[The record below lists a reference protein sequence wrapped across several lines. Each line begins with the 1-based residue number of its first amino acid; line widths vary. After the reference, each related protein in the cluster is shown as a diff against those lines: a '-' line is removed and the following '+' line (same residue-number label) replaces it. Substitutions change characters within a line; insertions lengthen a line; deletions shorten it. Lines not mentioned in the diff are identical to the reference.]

1 VSDNNVI
8 STVDQQIQEWTQ
20 VSPKYPNPKGPVILA
35 RPEYFDQII
44 SNPNLGFILVK
55 ALYGY
60 GKTYGFGYGIY
71 HEAREK
77 GRFDVVYIN
86 AREVKNKLELGEP
99 YSLKADPLDV
109 IRMVCGGL
117 QGGMANSDDVNY
129 LGIYLAT
136 NVNTLNN
143 VCSKFRSYLELGAKD
158 PVKALRQFYIDTASL
173 NKRRVVIIID
183 EFERLTGK
191 GREMLPD
198 PQTLYGWIEITLDAL
213 RPGVIDVMP
222 GRFTLIFLIQEIY
235 YPSEL
240 MRMLIERGAHPA
252 LGRMLIVNRDGS
264 IPVKYSESSLI
275 DYVKNV
281 VTMLVTNK
289 LVPLNNPSYAIS
301 AFTSSQVRRLIREYL
316 ANMPALVAFSILNE
330 IIEHAVSNSDI
341 TADDVIG
348 KFKQELDQY
357 PIFEIYAGKRAVAKG
372 DYLANAA
379 AGLLSDYYS
388 GRGIRIIPTER
399 VSRVGFEG
407 AYVAVDNEFKA
418 VIFRLSDVDD
428 AQKYINEFVRLYGDA
443 LKKYCAQQQS
453 RRQAQTNCELRLLFT
468 RDVDVGSAYNAL
480 ARLNII
486 DGVRVAFNV
495 KPIEITHDDLFVLLA
510 SYNSDIG
517 IPAGYF
523 AYVNQR
529 RVEVIRKVFS

>member
-1 VSDNNVI
+1 
-8 STVDQQIQEWTQ
+8 
-20 VSPKYPNPKGPVILA
+20 
-35 RPEYFDQII
+35 
-44 SNPNLGFILVK
+44 
-55 ALYGY
+55 
-60 GKTYGFGYGIY
+60 
-71 HEAREK
+71 
-77 GRFDVVYIN
+77 
-86 AREVKNKLELGEP
+86 
-99 YSLKADPLDV
+99 
-109 IRMVCGGL
+109 
-117 QGGMANSDDVNY
+117 
-129 LGIYLAT
+129 
-136 NVNTLNN
+136 
-143 VCSKFRSYLELGAKD
+143 
-158 PVKALRQFYIDTASL
+158 
-173 NKRRVVIIID
+173 
-183 EFERLTGK
+183 
-191 GREMLPD
+191 
-198 PQTLYGWIEITLDAL
+198 
-213 RPGVIDVMP
+213 
-222 GRFTLIFLIQEIY
+222 
-235 YPSEL
+235 
-240 MRMLIERGAHPA
+240 
-252 LGRMLIVNRDGS
+252 MLIVNRDGS
-264 IPVKYSESSLI
+264 IPVKYSEGSLI

-529 RVEVIRKVFS
+529 RVEVISKVFS